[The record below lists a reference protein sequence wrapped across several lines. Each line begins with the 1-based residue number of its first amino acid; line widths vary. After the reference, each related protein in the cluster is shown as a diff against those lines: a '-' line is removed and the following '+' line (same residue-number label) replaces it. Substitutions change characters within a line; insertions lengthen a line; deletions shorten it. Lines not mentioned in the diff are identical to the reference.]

1 MVFRNQLIAGGGHIV
16 VLMKFAYGGFLEW
29 GYPKMDGL
37 IWGYPH
43 FGKPRYIFTK

>member
-29 GYPKMDGL
+29 GWFDLGVPPFWETSIYF
-37 IWGYPH
+37 H
-43 FGKPRYIFTK
+43 